1 MRKKN
6 DKSHL
11 YQSYQRNLIKATV
24 STNIGINNHDRLVKV
39 YGAGANRI
47 EILNKL
53 KKQSKFTIYWF
64 SIFITLGLICFILDP
79 SGWFN
84 VLDLFV
90 VMINIYLV
98 AKGKLVGMYI
108 GVLECLLYAF
118 ICYQTQLFGEV
129 VKVLCISV
137 PLNIY
142 SIVSWSISL
151 KKQKKEKYTETK
163 QEDIVIKKMKK
174 KDRLIYSIL
183 FIACTAIAY
192 LLLKFVLKQENA
204 LLLSSVALAI
214 SIVGKILTAQRFM
227 ESYMVFNVG
236 NIICLLMW
244 VQTMLTQPTIV
255 VADITMII
263 YYLACFSN
271 DIYAYG
277 LWKSMYRKVAV
288 NGGILLAKRKVKIKK
303 IIKLRRQFKNLHWD
317 KDIDISKNS

>member
-39 YGAGANRI
+39 YGAAANRI

-64 SIFITLGLICFILDP
+64 SIFITLGLICLILDP

-108 GVLECLLYAF
+108 GILECLLYAF

-129 VKVLCISV
+129 IKVLCISV
-137 PLNIY
+137 PLNAY
-142 SIVSWSISL
+142 SIISWSISL
-151 KKQKKEKYTETK
+151 RKQKKEKYTETK

-174 KDRLIYSIL
+174 KDRLIYSVL

-255 VADITMII
+255 VADITMIV

-288 NGGILLAKRKVKIKK
+288 NGGVLLAKRKVKIKK

-317 KDIDISKNS
+317 KDIDVSKNS